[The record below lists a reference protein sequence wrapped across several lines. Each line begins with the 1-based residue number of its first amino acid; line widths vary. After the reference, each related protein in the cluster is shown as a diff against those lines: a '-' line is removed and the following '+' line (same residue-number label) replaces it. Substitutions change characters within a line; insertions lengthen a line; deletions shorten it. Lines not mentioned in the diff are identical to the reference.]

1 MVRTNTPERL
11 LTVDQAILLLDQLYV
26 HLPLKKAM
34 HAADP
39 VQRLKVLRQR
49 LAGLSDREFQ
59 EEMIEVLVSVKD
71 MHTAYFTPD
80 PARRR
85 VAVLPFRVDRCV
97 EDGAS
102 RYLVTA
108 LEFGFTHPLFT
119 LGVEI
124 SHWNGVPIARAVEDL
139 GAMTGAGNPDARHA
153 RGLASLTQRPLMF
166 LPPPAEVW
174 VVVTFLVNGQ
184 RQELRFVWQTK
195 EVPAPLGAVATEAST
210 VHTPREATLGLDR
223 LVELQRRMRRVL
235 FEPDLVELE
244 RRVLEEPD
252 PGVDLSRVSAL
263 PHVLEFR
270 MIGSDRRPIGYL
282 RVRSFDVPDVD
293 AFVTE
298 VMRIVDLL
306 PPGGLVID
314 VRGNGGG
321 AIAAGERLL
330 QLFTPRTIEPER
342 CHFINTSLTLRL
354 VSAVAWLAAW
364 EPSMSRS
371 VVLGTVYSDGFPIE
385 EGHEERCNAIG
396 QRYFG
401 PVVLLVDALCYSATD
416 IFAAGFQDHELGP
429 VLGTAG
435 TTGAGGANA
444 WDLAFLST
452 LVDPPD
458 SPFEPLS
465 DGAGLSVAIRQTRRV
480 GARAGSLLE
489 DLGVIPD
496 HVHQPTA
503 ADLLDGSRDLIARAV
518 ELVEQLPVRFL
529 GAEDRGT
536 ENGVR
541 RLRVTST
548 GLSRLDV
555 LVDGRPRL
563 TVDVEDGERD
573 LEVPVPGPSPHRWE
587 LLGYD
592 RDALAARRVL
602 TLG

>member
-1 MVRTNTPERL
+1 MNTRERL
-11 LTVDQAILLLDQLYV
+11 LTVDQAILLLEQLYV

-34 HAADP
+34 YAADP

-49 LAGLSDREFQ
+49 HDGLSDREFQ
-59 EEMIEVLVSVKD
+59 DEMVAVLVSVKD
-71 MHTAYFTPD
+71 MHTAYFTPE

-97 EDGAS
+97 DDGVS

-119 LGVEI
+119 VGVEV
-124 SHWNGVPIARAVEDL
+124 SHWNGVPIARAVDDL
-139 GAMTGAGNPDARHA
+139 GAVTGAGNPEARHA

-166 LPPPAEVW
+166 LPPPAEDW
-174 VVVTFLVNGQ
+174 VVVTFLANGQ

-195 EVPAPLGAVATEAST
+195 EVPAPMGAEVAEAST
-210 VHTPREATLGLDR
+210 VRTPREATRGLDR
-223 LVELQRRMRRVL
+223 LVELQRRTRRVL
-235 FEPDLVELE
+235 FEPDRLEFE
-244 RRVLEEPD
+244 RRVLEEPELS
-252 PGVDLSRVSAL
+252 VDLSRVSAL

-270 MIGSDRRPIGYL
+270 TIGGDRRPIGYL
-282 RVRSFDVPDVD
+282 RIRSFDVPDVD

-298 VMRIVDLL
+298 VMRIIDVL
-306 PPGGLVID
+306 PRGGLVID

-342 CHFINTSLTLRL
+342 SHFINTPLTLRL
-354 VSAVAWLAAW
+354 VSAVPWLATW
-364 EPSMSRS
+364 KPSMIPS
-371 VVLGTVYSDGFPIE
+371 VALGTVYSDGFPIE
-385 EGHEERCNAIG
+385 EGHEERCNAVG

-416 IFAAGFQDHELGP
+416 IFAAGFQDHEIGP

-435 TTGAGGANA
+435 STGAGGANA
-444 WDLAFLST
+444 WDLNFLST
-452 LVDPPD
+452 LVGPPD

-496 HVHQPTA
+496 HVHQPTVT
-503 ADLLDGSRDLIARAV
+503 DLLDGSRDLIARAV
-518 ELVEQLPVRFL
+518 EFVEQLPVRL
-529 GAEDRGT
+529 LQAEDHGT
-536 ENGVR
+536 KDGVR
-541 RLRVTST
+541 QLRVTST

-555 LVDGRPRL
+555 LADGRPRL
-563 TVDVEDGERD
+563 TVDIEGGEHD
-573 LEVPVPGPSPHRWE
+573 LEVPVPGPGPHRFE
-587 LLGYD
+587 LVGYD
-592 RDALAARRVL
+592 GDVLAARLVL
-602 TLG
+602 AV